1 MVAALSRIDDINSQ
15 DNNVW
20 TPIFVVFVCD
30 GIDITLHV
38 RRRHLKDP
46 SMGRMYPLPTKHDII
61 LQPPN
66 NMAQGSLLSTPL
78 LPPSP
83 LFFPV
88 FQFPSRPLK
97 LTTVTPPLALLPSL
111 GNDRYN

>member
-1 MVAALSRIDDINSQ
+1 MKCELSILMRALVMVAAVSRIDDINSQ

-38 RRRHLKDP
+38 RRRHLQDP
-46 SMGRMYPLPTKHDII
+46 SMGRIYPLPTKHDII

-66 NMAQGSLLSTPL
+66 NMAQGSLLSTPPL
-78 LPPSP
+78 LFIHSP
-83 LFFPV
+83 FP
-88 FQFPSRPLK
+88 FYSS
-97 LTTVTPPLALLPSL
+97 LPVP
-111 GNDRYN
+111 